1 MNQANSSNSSSVES
15 LMKNQQLTKQPIILQ
30 PTTQLNTNQQQA
42 PVQISSVSVT
52 ALNTSSSSSNLSQ
65 QSTSSSTNSTQFTIK
80 PINNLS
86 LSSLALQ
93 PQNKPGILTASQ
105 QQGIT
110 QFKIMTTSSNAANT
124 NQTNQSNI
132 ILQTAGSTSSP
143 QQTNTIRKVG
153 SSGNLSNLQQ
163 KVQVINS
170 MKPTIQILSN
180 SGQRVTKTTTITTST
195 NANANVTNSN
205 LPQQYQQV
213 FQQQTTSGT
222 TINLQSLGSGA
233 KAQLLPS
240 GQNTAKTLFASNSNG
255 SGPIQIVQNLQ
266 PLLNHQSANTSF
278 AQVLKQF
285 SAVTSSSSSS
295 SPASNSDT
303 ASSNSIQIVSLPS
316 TTAKLQTSLSG
327 TQSFVLQPSTSVPL
341 SQAVQQHD
349 FSSSLNSTEIK
360 NSISDISIGDLTN
373 NVTSGQEND
382 DANK

>member
-1 MNQANSSNSSSVES
+1 M
-15 LMKNQQLTKQPIILQ
+15 
-30 PTTQLNTNQQQA
+30 
-42 PVQISSVSVT
+42 
-52 ALNTSSSSSNLSQ
+52 
-65 QSTSSSTNSTQFTIK
+65 
-80 PINNLS
+80 
-86 LSSLALQ
+86 
-93 PQNKPGILTASQ
+93 
-105 QQGIT
+105 
-110 QFKIMTTSSNAANT
+110 
-124 NQTNQSNI
+124 
-132 ILQTAGSTSSP
+132 
-143 QQTNTIRKVG
+143 
-153 SSGNLSNLQQ
+153 
-163 KVQVINS
+163 
-170 MKPTIQILSN
+170 
-180 SGQRVTKTTTITTST
+180 
-195 NANANVTNSN
+195 
-205 LPQQYQQV
+205 
-213 FQQQTTSGT
+213 
-222 TINLQSLGSGA
+222 QSLGSGA